1 VSNAK
6 GVKRQREKAR
16 QEKQATKRERRQ
28 GRLAA
33 DGTPEDGDGEP
44 IVTYSQDQVLAE
56 LAELHRRYG
65 DGGLSLEDFEEA
77 RDELVQRLRVD

>member
-1 VSNAK
+1 MSNAK

-28 GRLAA
+28 GRLAG
-33 DGTPEDGDGEP
+33 DGTPEDGADGEP
-44 IVTYSQDQVLAE
+44 TVTYSQDQVLAE

-77 RDELVQRLRVD
+77 RDELVQ